1 MFYFCRS
8 MDRDRIIG
16 SYEGEKKGPLLIC
29 IGAMHGNEP
38 AGVKALELMFKML
51 EVEPITNAGFSYS
64 GKIVGLIGNI
74 QAFAQKKRFIKR
86 DLNRQFRQ
94 EKLDALSQVD
104 RDQLEAEDLELME
117 LIDAIRHEIQQY
129 KTDKLYILDLHTTS
143 SKGGIFCITT
153 NDAESIHIAT
163 GLHAP
168 VVMGFLKG
176 IQGTTL
182 HYFNEE
188 TMGMPTV
195 AVTFESGQHEE
206 PLSVNRAIAA
216 ITNCM
221 RIIGSVRKEDVEN
234 RHDHL
239 LIEYSKD
246 LPKVAELLERHD
258 IVPEDEFRM
267 RPDFKN
273 FQRLRKG
280 EIIADDRNGPVS
292 VKEDCLLL
300 MPLYQAQGEEGF
312 FLIKEAY

>member
-1 MFYFCRS
+1 

-16 SYEGEKKGPLLIC
+16 SYEGVERGPLLIC

-38 AGVKALELMFKML
+38 AGVKALDLMFKML
-51 EVEPITNAGFSYS
+51 EVEPITNEEFYYK
-64 GKIVGLIGNI
+64 GKIVGLIGNL
-74 QAFAQKKRFIKR
+74 QAYAQNRRFLKR
-86 DLNRQFRQ
+86 DLNRQFRR
-94 EKLDALSQVD
+94 ENLKNLLNAERSD
-104 RDQLEAEDLELME
+104 LEAEDLELVE
-117 LIDAIRHEIQQY
+117 LIDEIKNQIELY
-129 KTDKLYILDLHTTS
+129 KPEKLYILDLHTTS

-153 NDAESIHIAT
+153 NDDESIDIAK
-163 GLHAP
+163 GLFAP

-188 TMGMPTV
+188 TMGLPTV

-221 RIIGSVRKEDVEN
+221 KIIGSIRKQDVEN
-234 RHDHL
+234 RHNHL
-239 LIEYSKD
+239 LIEYSKN
-246 LPKVAELLERHD
+246 LPKVAELIRRHD
-258 IVPEDEFRM
+258 ISTQDEFQM

-273 FQRLRKG
+273 FQRLKKG
-280 EIIADDRNGPVS
+280 DIIADDKNGPVT
-292 VKEDCLLL
+292 VQEDCLLL